1 MTGQDLTHGSTYETI
16 RPEPPVGP
24 EQPVAPEQPGSGK
37 KGKGTL
43 STMMYASIPVVV
55 FATAVGF
62 VALPIA
68 IGISIAVAVAVGVFQ
83 MMRGDTFG
91 NAIGGVIGVA
101 VAGGISAW
109 TGSANDFFLI
119 GIWAALIGAVV
130 TLASLIM
137 RRPLTGVIWNA
148 MHGNDRPWREDRPTL
163 LAHDLATAAVTLLL
177 AGRFIA
183 QQWAYLSDSTSL
195 LAFAD
200 IATGTPVTAVAGV
213 AVFWAF
219 RRSTKRLIKNAD
231 ARNTAQA

>member
-1 MTGQDLTHGSTYETI
+1 MPDRHLAHGSTDGPL
-16 RPEPPVGP
+16 RPGPPAGP
-24 EQPVAPEQPGSGK
+24 KQPGSGT

-43 STMMYASIPVVV
+43 SAMVYAAAPVVV
-55 FATAVGF
+55 FAAVVGF

-68 IGISIAVAVAVGVFQ
+68 IGISIAVALALAVFQ
-83 MMRGDTFG
+83 MMRGEG
-91 NAIGGVIGVA
+91 LMNAIGGVIGVA
-101 VAGGISAW
+101 IAGGIAAW

-119 GIWAALIGAVV
+119 GIWAALAGAVV
-130 TLASLIM
+130 TLASLIV

-148 MHGNDRPWREDRPTL
+148 VHGNDRPWREDRPTL

-183 QQWAYLSDSTSL
+183 QQWAYLSDSTGL

-219 RRSTKRLIKNAD
+219 RRSTKRLINNAGT
-231 ARNTAQA
+231 RTATQA